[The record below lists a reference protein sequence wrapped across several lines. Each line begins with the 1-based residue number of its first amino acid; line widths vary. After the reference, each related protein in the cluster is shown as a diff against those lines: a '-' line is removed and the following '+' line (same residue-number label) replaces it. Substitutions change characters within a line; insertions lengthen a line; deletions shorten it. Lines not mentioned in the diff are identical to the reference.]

1 VGGALLLRSIG
12 LVTLAQRLL
21 IAIGLLTMATT
32 AAFGFGVREAW
43 RRTEEQHFQERFAFV
58 RTQLEK
64 ELNGQVADLQ
74 NVLSAR
80 CRHDPVIDSA
90 LVDLN
95 AGNLDRGRRLS
106 LSLQVRELMKALALD
121 ELTLVTGSGE
131 VLGAGHAEGL
141 VGSQSQTLRK
151 TLEQPARAAALRA
164 QPPLALEA
172 HCTRSNRDAGLS
184 GRRLVGLVGARH
196 IGVLVDRIGK
206 SQGVELGLAR
216 PAGHGALVA
225 AFRLEALGGV
235 TVYGSQPRVPLEQ
248 ALRALDVQILIT
260 ATVTVGLALLL
271 AWLFSRGLA
280 RPIVRL
286 SHQVREVVHGEP
298 KPIRGGGG
306 RELEELAQAFNRT
319 IGDLT
324 AMRKRLAATERI
336 AARREIARRVAHEIK
351 NPLAPIRA
359 AVETLRRLRSR
370 NDPAFEEYFDE
381 ATRTVLDE
389 VARISN
395 IVSEFTRFARLP
407 PPNPTA
413 LDPVEVVRKVVA
425 LHNSGGTPIEYRHE
439 PCPKL
444 LADRDQLVQVTTNLL
459 QNALDAVSA
468 AADPKVTVQVVPS
481 GSDGVELTVR
491 DNGPGVSLEMRE
503 RLFQPYATTKPQGT
517 GLGLSIVERIVV
529 EHGGEI
535 SYRDAP
541 AGGAEFKVVLPLSG
555 PGLLAEAPT
564 STPLGPA

>member
-1 VGGALLLRSIG
+1 M
-12 LVTLAQRLL
+12 TLAQRLL
-21 IAIGLLTMATT
+21 VAIGLLTTAST
-32 AAFGFGVREAW
+32 AAFGIGVREAW
-43 RRTEEQHFQERFAFV
+43 RRTEERHFQERFAFV
-58 RTQLEK
+58 STQLKK
-64 ELNGQVADLQ
+64 ELDSQVGDLQ

-80 CRHDPVIDSA
+80 CQHDPLVDSI

-121 ELTLVTGSGE
+121 ELTLITGSGE

-141 VGSQSQTLRK
+141 VGSQSPELAKKLQQPSQT
-151 TLEQPARAAALRA
+151 AALRE

-172 HCTRSNRDAGLS
+172 HCSRSNRDAGLS

-196 IGVLVDRIGK
+196 VGALFDRIGK
-206 SQGVELGLAR
+206 SQGVELGLTR
-216 PAGHGALVA
+216 PAGKNALLA
-225 AFRLEALGGV
+225 TFQLDKLGGI

-248 ALRALDVQILIT
+248 ALRALDLQILVT
-260 ATVTVGLALLL
+260 AAGTVGLALLM
-271 AWLFSRGLA
+271 AWLFSRRLA

-298 KPIRGGGG
+298 KPVRGGGG
-306 RELEELAQAFNRT
+306 RELEELAQAFNQT
-319 IGDLT
+319 INDLT

-370 NDPAFEEYFDE
+370 NDPAFDDYFDE

-395 IVSEFTRFARLP
+395 IVGEFTRFARLP
-407 PPNPTA
+407 PPHPTE
-413 LDPVEVVRKVVA
+413 LDAVDVVKKVVA
-425 LHNSGGTPIEYRHE
+425 LHASGGTPIEYRFE
-439 PCPKL
+439 PCPPL
-444 LADRDQLVQVTTNLL
+444 HADRDQLVQVTTNLL
-459 QNALDAVSA
+459 QNALDAVKGA
-468 AADPKVTVQVVPS
+468 AEPRVMVKVAPRGAES
-481 GSDGVELTVR
+481 LELLVR
-491 DNGPGVSLEMRE
+491 DNGPGVLPEMRA
-503 RLFQPYATTKPQGT
+503 RLFEPYRTTKPHGT
-517 GLGLSIVERIVV
+517 GLGLAIVERIVV

-535 SYRDAP
+535 GYRDAP
-541 AGGAEFKVVLPLSG
+541 GGGAEFTVVLPLAG
-555 PGLLAEAPT
+555 PGLLTEAPT